1 MRNLRRYRPVAVV
14 LVVLHLS
21 ACTTWQ
27 AVPVQAG
34 PVSGKMRITTQNEL
48 VVLNNTR
55 LVGDTVVEGTWAS
68 ERVGIPRTF
77 RLTEITLMERSKTS
91 FLKTFL
97 LVYVLVGA
105 VGYAIA
111 CANAPP
117 DNYFC

>member
-1 MRNLRRYRPVAVV
+1 MSLRRYRPVAFV

-27 AVPVQAG
+27 AVPLRTG

-48 VVLNNTR
+48 VVLNDTR
-55 LVGDTVVEGTWAS
+55 MVGDTVLEGTWGS
-68 ERVGIPRTF
+68 ERVGIPRTI

-97 LVYVLVGA
+97 LVYVISGALV
-105 VGYAIA
+105 YAIA
-111 CANAPP
+111 CGNAPSG
-117 DNYFC
+117 DYFC